1 MTYLPMM
8 ANRAFPWLALVAALG
23 FGAPAAE
30 AKDPP
35 RETEQ
40 VRTEVEALERLV
52 ELASSSSFY
61 LVLDPDGP
69 RLTLRLRGVVLHEYQ
84 VTSVELARQR
94 VGFFPR
100 GEAPEIEARVWSGG
114 ELDPPR
120 NVERVVF
127 TAPEPDPTREEGSV
141 EVPLPPPIEDVVPVP
156 PRFGLRFAD
165 GPVVQFR
172 AAAQKGSA
180 WKSWTRKLSG
190 RFADL
195 FEALRG
201 GDPVRL
207 RISLS
212 PEDHASFYRS
222 LPPEVRFLI
231 HREGGAAGKAEAKD
245 SVAISES
252 ESRRSR

>member
-1 MTYLPMM
+1 MA
-8 ANRAFPWLALVAALG
+8 ANRAFLWLALIAVLG
-23 FGAPAAE
+23 FGAPVAG

-35 RETEQ
+35 RELEQ
-40 VRTEVEALERLV
+40 IRGEVEALERLV

-69 RLTLRLRGVVLHEYQ
+69 ALTLRLRGVVLREYH
-84 VTSVELARQR
+84 VASAELARQR
-94 VGFFPR
+94 VGFLPR
-100 GEAPEIEARVWSGG
+100 GEAPELEARVWSGG

-141 EVPLPPPIEDVVPVP
+141 EVPIPPPIEEVVPVP
-156 PRFGLRFAD
+156 PRYGLRFAD

-172 AAAQKGSA
+172 AAAENGPA
-180 WKSWTRKLSG
+180 WKTWMRKLSG

-195 FEALRG
+195 LEALRG
-201 GDPVRL
+201 SDPVRL

-212 PEDHASFYRS
+212 AEDHASFYRS
-222 LPPEVRFLI
+222 LPPDVRFLI
-231 HREGGAAGKAEAKD
+231 YREAGPVGKTEAKD
-245 SVAISES
+245 SLAISEPG
-252 ESRRSR
+252 SRRSR